1 MFCQNPKVLIVDDE
15 EPVCD
20 LLSSSLSDQQYRCT
34 IAFNAEDAVAKLGS
48 EQFDVAL
55 LDIRLPGVSG
65 MELLKK
71 LRSEHPEVIA
81 IMITAVR
88 DVDTA
93 VEAMKLGAADYIV
106 KPFSL
111 DTVDACLR
119 TILEKKQYFYRTED
133 NEDLFPLVDGEGIAP
148 YFQQMNAIARGVE
161 VKLES
166 VDSHSMAVTQ
176 KTVEIARGLG
186 IPDEAIQKWAAARVQ
201 LITQRQKQIESLQ
214 EKLERSPLAQFFLGM
229 TEPHVYEMDSDGQQN

>member
-1 MFCQNPKVLIVDDE
+1 MDDE

-119 TILEKKQYFYRTED
+119 TLLEKKQYSCRTED
-133 NEDLFPLVDGEGIAP
+133 NEDLLPLVEDSEGIAL

-166 VDSHSMAVTQ
+166 LDGHSMTVTRR
-176 KTVEIARGLG
+176 TVEIARGLG
-186 IPDEAIQKWAAARVQ
+186 LPEKEIQRWASAREQ
-201 LITQRQKQIESLQ
+201 LITQRQKRIESLQ

-229 TEPHVYEMDSDGQQN
+229 IQPHVYEVDSDGQQN